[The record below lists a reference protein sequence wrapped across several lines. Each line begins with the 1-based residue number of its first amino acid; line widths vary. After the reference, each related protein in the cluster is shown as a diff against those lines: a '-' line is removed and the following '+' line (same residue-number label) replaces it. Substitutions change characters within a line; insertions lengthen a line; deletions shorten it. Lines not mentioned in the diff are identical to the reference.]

1 MCLSQ
6 RRDEQ
11 KKEIPQSTAQH
22 STHSHKMAKLLLLVV
37 VGIAALAAAQ
47 AQQLQQLQ
55 RLISEE
61 QSKCASGQDSM
72 ACIKERAMRFVDNVL
87 SKDSY
92 TVSNSSSG
100 RERESSAVIDDDA
113 NPFHP
118 LLSIQLS
125 NMEVHSNG
133 QQVTPVS
140 EARANSADGFLE
152 AIENYMRGHDVSL
165 NLPGADAK
173 ITVSARNLANDELS
187 LNLQLNDASDASD
200 IEARGKK
207 GNIFKKG
214 GLNAASESIK
224 PPY

>member
-1 MCLSQ
+1 MRQWPRFDGLHQ
-6 RRDEQ
+6 RACHAICGQCAEQ
-11 KKEIPQSTAQH
+11 R
-22 STHSHKMAKLLLLVV
+22 
-37 VGIAALAAAQ
+37 
-47 AQQLQQLQ
+47 QLHGK
-55 RLISEE
+55 RE
-61 QSKCASGQDSM
+61 
-72 ACIKERAMRFVDNVL
+72 
-87 SKDSY
+87 
-92 TVSNSSSG
+92 
-100 RERESSAVIDDDA
+100 RERESSAVVVDDDA

-118 LLSIQLS
+118 LQLS

-133 QQVTPVS
+133 QQVAPVS

-224 PPY
+224 PP